1 MLERNRETITTTT
14 KMTHQKKKKTV
25 KKKKNDPP
33 DKKGTF
39 TTANEML
46 LEFLGL
52 YSASLNS
59 TENSWKLLLNRK
71 ANNSILISLAMMTAI
86 TLY

>member
-1 MLERNRETITTTT
+1 
-14 KMTHQKKKKTV
+14 
-25 KKKKNDPP
+25 
-33 DKKGTF
+33 
-39 TTANEML
+39 ML

-71 ANNSILISLAMMTAI
+71 ANNSILISLTNDDSNNFVLMVLYMMSIKEKVNQYYIQGKTASVP
-86 TLY
+86 

>member
-1 MLERNRETITTTT
+1 
-14 KMTHQKKKKTV
+14 
-25 KKKKNDPP
+25 
-33 DKKGTF
+33 
-39 TTANEML
+39 ML

-71 ANNSILISLAMMTAI
+71 ANNSILISLTNDDSNNFVLMV
-86 TLY
+86 LYMISIKEKVNQYYIQGKTTSVP

>member
-1 MLERNRETITTTT
+1 
-14 KMTHQKKKKTV
+14 
-25 KKKKNDPP
+25 
-33 DKKGTF
+33 
-39 TTANEML
+39 ML

-71 ANNSILISLAMMTAI
+71 ANNSILTSLTNDDSNNFVLMVLYMISIKEKVNQYYIQGKT
-86 TLY
+86 TSVP